1 MKYEFLFSDLVLFLR
16 IIGDDVEIKLPDYI
30 LRIESYICEKY
41 NQMFEADLR
50 WKGQLEI

>member
-30 LRIESYICEKY
+30 SSIESHYVKSITRCSKPISDGKE
-41 NQMFEADLR
+41 NNS
-50 WKGQLEI
+50 